1 MGKDEKGRDGKMER
15 EKKKENQS
23 KGKETEI

>member
-23 KGKETEI
+23 KGKETER